1 VPGYW
6 VGGKTGTAQVW
17 DNEHQRWLFNKY
29 NFSCVG
35 FIGRQAGHP
44 DLVIAVRISETTPNR
59 DRFGTILLPL
69 DSVELFRRVATD
81 AASTPGL
88 LPVLTPADGTT
99 ARAGG

>member
-1 VPGYW
+1 
-6 VGGKTGTAQVW
+6 
-17 DNEHQRWLFNKY
+17 
-29 NFSCVG
+29 
-35 FIGRQAGHP
+35 
-44 DLVIAVRISETTPNR
+44 VIAVRISETTPNR